1 MGTKEVT
8 METRYAAV
16 FASVQA
22 GGESVSSVCARLG
35 ISRQSYYKYLARFAS
50 EGLEGLR
57 PRSRRPLR
65 SPTQTPPA
73 MVELIIKARADLASE
88 GWDNGALSI
97 FYRLLREGER
107 PPAWRTIHR
116 VLVRQGLVIP
126 QPGKRPR
133 SSRHRF
139 EFPAPDDCWQIDGF
153 GYLLAGG
160 ESVVV
165 FEVKDDCSRTQIAN
179 LGWTAEDALGAWEC
193 LARGIDA
200 FGKPRLLLSDNSLAF
215 TGKACNKI
223 VLVERNL
230 MALGIKPITA
240 RPHHPQTCGKNER
253 GHQTLQRWLAAQP
266 SAATLVELQALLD
279 RYQAEYN
286 NRPHQ
291 GLDPNQT
298 PLERRIA
305 AARHTPNPIRP
316 EQPTLVRHCSVN
328 LRGFVSWDGIR
339 IAVGAELQGQMV
351 LVFATGDHLLIF
363 YRHHLV
369 RDLTLDRSRRY
380 QGLTQPR
387 RRDHNR
393 DQLQLEL
400 QTHPRAP
407 RDTLGRSLPAP
418 TLPRGAAE
426 APESRAAAGRR
437 PAIAAATLESGG
449 AAPLNSA
456 RRHPTTNQLS
466 PMS

>member
-1 MGTKEVT
+1 MGSKEVM
-8 METRYAAV
+8 METKYAAV

-22 GGESVSSVCARLG
+22 GRESVTEVCARLG
-35 ISRQSYYKYLARFAS
+35 ISRKSYYKYLARFRS

-57 PRSRRPLR
+57 PQSRRPLTR
-65 SPTQTPPA
+65 PTETPPE
-73 MVELIIKARADLASE
+73 MVGLITTARADLAAE

-97 FYRLLREGER
+97 FYRLLREGVQ
-107 PPAWRTIHR
+107 PPVWRTIHR
-116 VLVRQGLVIP
+116 VLVRQGLVVP
-126 QPGKRPR
+126 QPRKQPR
-133 SSRHRF
+133 SSYRRF
-139 EFPAPDDCWQIDGF
+139 EFPAPDDCWQIDAF
-153 GYLLAGG
+153 GYQLGDG
-160 ESVVV
+160 QSVVI
-165 FEVKDDCSRTQIAN
+165 FEVKDDCSRAQIAN
-179 LGWTAEDALGAWEC
+179 LAWTAEDTMGAWEC
-193 LARGIDA
+193 LAY
-200 FGKPRLLLSDNSLAF
+200 
-215 TGKACNKI
+215 NKI

-305 AARHTPNPIRP
+305 AARHTPHPIRP
-316 EQPTLVRHCSVN
+316 DQPTLVRHCAVN
-328 LRGFVSWDGIR
+328 LRGFLSWDGIR
-339 IAVGAELQGQMV
+339 IAVGAELAGRMV
-351 LVFATGDHLLIF
+351 LVFATGDDLLIF

-380 QGLTQPR
+380 QGLPQPR

-400 QTHPRAP
+400 QTHPPAP
-407 RDTLGRSLPAP
+407 RDTLGRPFPAP

-426 APESRAAAGRR
+426 APESRAAAGIEPRGVVGFRR
-437 PAIAAATLESGG
+437 ILDA
-449 AAPLNSA
+449 
-456 RRHPTTNQLS
+456 
-466 PMS
+466 